1 MRRGPQALKVRLSD
15 AVRRDL
21 LLIVRQRSLPN
32 AFVDRARIILR
43 LEIDPCVSV
52 AAAALGVSVKFVR
65 RWRNRFL
72 EGSRRRIEQLVDRPR
87 SGRPVRIDAVSR
99 CELVAMACGSPADA
113 GERGRDI
120 WTLDSLR
127 ARFVAK
133 HPKVGIS
140 RTSVLRI
147 LSSDGIRPHRIRL
160 WLHSPD
166 PNFRRRVTEICELY
180 LNPPD
185 DSVVLCVD
193 EKTGMQALGRRH
205 PLRLPSRRRAGRLEF
220 EYVRN
225 GTRTLF
231 AAFNTRTGEVFGR
244 VRAQRGAADLVAF
257 MEDLAQRYPGEQ
269 IHIVW
274 DNLNIHFDGAEERWT
289 RFNRRHQNRF
299 HFHYTPI
306 HASWVNQ
313 VELFFSILHRRV
325 LRYAAYDDVRTLT
338 RAVSGF
344 IERWNRVERHPFRWV
359 FKGYPS
365 SESKA
370 A

>member
-1 MRRGPQALKVRLSD
+1 VRVRLSD
-15 AVRRDL
+15 GVRGDL
-21 LLIVRQRSLPN
+21 LYIVRQRSLPN

-43 LEIDPCVSV
+43 LEIDPCVCA

-65 RWRNRFL
+65 RWRGRFL
-72 EGSRRRIEQLVDRPR
+72 ATSRRRIEQLVDRPR

-113 GERGRDI
+113 GERDRDV
-120 WTLDSLR
+120 WTIDSLR
-127 ARFVAK
+127 SRFVAK
-133 HPKVGIS
+133 HPKLEIS

-147 LSSDGIRPHRIRL
+147 LTSDGIRPHRIRL

-166 PNFRRRVTEICELY
+166 PDFRRRVTEICELY
-180 LNPPD
+180 LNPPK

-225 GTRTLF
+225 GTRALI
-231 AAFNTRTGEVFGR
+231 AAFNTRTGEVFGQ
-244 VRAQRGAADLVAF
+244 VRAQRGAADLVEF
-257 MEDLAQRYPGEQ
+257 MEGVAERYPRQQ
-269 IHIVW
+269 IHVVW
-274 DNLNIHFDGAEERWT
+274 DNLNIHFDGAVQRWA
-289 RFNRRHQNRF
+289 RFNRRHRGRF

-325 LRYAAYDDVRTLT
+325 LRYAAYDDARALT

-344 IERWNRVERHPFRWV
+344 IERWNRVEKHPFRWV

-365 SESKA
+365 AERKA